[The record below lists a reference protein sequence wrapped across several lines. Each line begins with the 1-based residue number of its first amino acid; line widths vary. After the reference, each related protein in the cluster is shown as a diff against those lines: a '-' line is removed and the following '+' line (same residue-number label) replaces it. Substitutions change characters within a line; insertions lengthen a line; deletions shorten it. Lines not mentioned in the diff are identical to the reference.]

1 MRSALADNPTL
12 ARILDALRPL
22 MATLAALAVGAGML
36 LLLDADPLKAY
47 GAMAEGAFGSSNALA
62 ETLVKATPLLFVGLG
77 ISIAFR
83 GGVINIGGEGQYIVG
98 ALLATMFAVNAPDL
112 PAWMLIAAAA
122 VLGFLGGALWGGI
135 AGALK
140 AYLNVNE
147 ILSTIMLNQIAVQ
160 GMNFLLRGPLIDPVQ
175 AAAASQIPQT
185 ARFAEVFDLP
195 RWVPTRLHLG
205 TALAILL
212 AGLVYLFL
220 WRTPIGYR
228 IRAVGLNPH
237 ASRYAGIRVRR
248 YTVLALLLSGA
259 FAGLAGAV
267 QVLGV
272 SHRMLT
278 DGSATGFTGGVGFN
292 GIVAA
297 LFGQLHP
304 IGMIPASFLFGGLL
318 VGANSLQRAMQV
330 PSALVATLNGLVV
343 VFVVSSEILKRRRAR
358 LQRLSE
364 LAPEPA
370 AAPGAAWESQ
380 AEPEAPVKSR

>member
-1 MRSALADNPTL
+1 MRSALADNATL
-12 ARILDALRPL
+12 ARILDALQPL
-22 MATLAALAVGAGML
+22 LATLAALAVGAGML
-36 LLLDADPLKAY
+36 LLLEADPLEAY
-47 GAMAEGAFGSSNALA
+47 GAMVEGAFGSPNALA

-98 ALLATMFAVNAPDL
+98 ALMATVFALNAPDL
-112 PAWMLIAAAA
+112 PTWMLIAAAM
-122 VLGFLGGALWGGI
+122 VLGFLGGALWGAI

-160 GMNFLLRGPLIDPVQ
+160 SMNFLLRGPLIDPVQ

-185 ARFAEVFDLP
+185 ARFAAVFDLP
-195 RWVPTRLHLG
+195 RWIPTRLHLG
-205 TALAILL
+205 AALAVLL

-220 WRTPIGYR
+220 WRTAIGYR

-304 IGMIPASFLFGGLL
+304 IGTIPAAFLFGGLL

-330 PSALVATLNGLVV
+330 PSALVGTLNGLVV

-358 LQRLSE
+358 LQQS
-364 LAPEPA
+364 EPA
-370 AAPGAAWESQ
+370 AVAASLPGAASARQ
-380 AEPEAPVKSR
+380 AEPEAPAEPR

>member
-1 MRSALADNPTL
+1 MRSALADNATL
-12 ARILDALRPL
+12 ARILDALQPL
-22 MATLAALAVGAGML
+22 LATLAALAVGAGML
-36 LLLDADPLKAY
+36 LLLEADPLEAY
-47 GAMAEGAFGSSNALA
+47 GAMLEGAFGSPNALA

-98 ALLATMFAVNAPDL
+98 ALMATVFALNAPSL
-112 PAWMLIAAAA
+112 PTWILIALALL
-122 VLGFLGGALWGGI
+122 LGFLGGALWGAI

-160 GMNFLLRGPLIDPVQ
+160 SMNFLLRGPLIDPVQ

-185 ARFAEVFDLP
+185 ARFAAAFDLP
-195 RWVPTRLHLG
+195 RWIPTRLHLG
-205 TALAILL
+205 AALAVLL

-220 WRTPIGYR
+220 WRTAIGYR

-304 IGMIPASFLFGGLL
+304 IGTIPAAFLFGGLL

-330 PSALVATLNGLVV
+330 PSALVGTLNGLVV

-358 LQRLSE
+358 LQQSTPSVEAVSLPVAVQARP
-364 LAPEPA
+364 PEPEI
-370 AAPGAAWESQ
+370 P
-380 AEPEAPVKSR
+380 AEPR

>member
-1 MRSALADNPTL
+1 MRSALADNATL
-12 ARILDALRPL
+12 ARILDALQPL
-22 MATLAALAVGAGML
+22 LATLAALAVGGGML
-36 LLLDADPLKAY
+36 LLLEADPLEAY
-47 GAMAEGAFGSSNALA
+47 GAMLEGAFGSPNALA

-98 ALLATMFAVNAPDL
+98 ALMATVFALNAPDL
-112 PAWMLIAAAA
+112 PTWMLIAAAM
-122 VLGFLGGALWGGI
+122 LFGFLGGAFWGAI

-160 GMNFLLRGPLIDPVQ
+160 SMNFLLRGPLIDPVQ

-205 TALAILL
+205 AVLAVLL

-220 WRTPIGYR
+220 WRTAIGYR

-237 ASRYAGIRVRR
+237 ASRYAGIRVGR

-304 IGMIPASFLFGGLL
+304 IGTIPAAFLFGGLL

-330 PSALVATLNGLVV
+330 PSALVGTLNGLVV

-358 LQRLSE
+358 LQQSTPAVE
-364 LAPEPA
+364 A
-370 AAPGAAWESQ
+370 AAPPGAVSTRQ
-380 AEPEAPVKSR
+380 AEPEAPAEPR

>member
-1 MRSALADNPTL
+1 MRSALADNATL
-12 ARILDALRPL
+12 ARILDALQPL
-22 MATLAALAVGAGML
+22 LATLAALAVGAGML
-36 LLLDADPLKAY
+36 LLLEADPLEAY
-47 GAMAEGAFGSSNALA
+47 GAMLEGAFGSPNALA

-98 ALLATMFAVNAPDL
+98 ALMATVFALNAPSL
-112 PAWMLIAAAA
+112 PTWILIALALL
-122 VLGFLGGALWGGI
+122 LGFLGGALWGAI

-160 GMNFLLRGPLIDPVQ
+160 SMNFLLRGPLIDPVQ

-185 ARFAEVFDLP
+185 ARFAAAFDLP
-195 RWVPTRLHLG
+195 RWIPTRLHLG
-205 TALAILL
+205 AALAVLL

-220 WRTPIGYR
+220 WRTAIGYR

-237 ASRYAGIRVRR
+237 ASRYAGIRVNR

-304 IGMIPASFLFGGLL
+304 IGTIPAAFLFGGLL

-330 PSALVATLNGLVV
+330 PSALVGTLNGLVV

-358 LQRLSE
+358 LQQSTPSVEAVSLPVAVQARP
-364 LAPEPA
+364 PEPEI
-370 AAPGAAWESQ
+370 P
-380 AEPEAPVKSR
+380 AEPR

>member
-1 MRSALADNPTL
+1 MRFALAENAML
-12 ARILDALRPL
+12 ARILDALQPL
-22 MATLAALAVGAGML
+22 LATLAALVVGAGML
-36 LLLDADPLKAY
+36 LLLEADPLEAY
-47 GAMAEGAFGSSNALA
+47 GAMLEGAFGSPNALA

-83 GGVINIGGEGQYIVG
+83 GGVINIGGEGQYIIG
-98 ALLATMFAVNAPDL
+98 ALMATVFALNAPDL
-112 PAWMLIAAAA
+112 PTWILIAVAML
-122 VLGFLGGALWGGI
+122 LGFLGGALWGAI

-160 GMNFLLRGPLIDPVQ
+160 SMNFLLRGPLIDPVQ

-195 RWVPTRLHLG
+195 RWIPTRLHLG
-205 TALAILL
+205 AALAVLL

-220 WRTPIGYR
+220 WRTAIGYR

-237 ASRYAGIRVRR
+237 ASRYAGIRVNR

-304 IGMIPASFLFGGLL
+304 IGTIPAAFLFGGLL

-330 PSALVATLNGLVV
+330 PSALVGTLNGLVV

-358 LQRLSE
+358 LQQATPSVEAVSLPV
-364 LAPEPA
+364 AVQAKP
-370 AAPGAAWESQ
+370 
-380 AEPEAPVKSR
+380 AEPEAPAEPR

>member
-1 MRSALADNPTL
+1 MRSALADNATL
-12 ARILDALRPL
+12 ARILDALQPL
-22 MATLAALAVGAGML
+22 LATLAALAVGAGML
-36 LLLDADPLKAY
+36 LLLEADPLEAY
-47 GAMAEGAFGSSNALA
+47 GAMLEGAFGSPNALA

-98 ALLATMFAVNAPDL
+98 ALMATVFALNAPSL
-112 PAWMLIAAAA
+112 PTWILIALALL
-122 VLGFLGGALWGGI
+122 LGFLGGALWGAI

-160 GMNFLLRGPLIDPVQ
+160 SMNFLLVGPLIDPVQ

-185 ARFAEVFDLP
+185 ARFAAAFDLP
-195 RWVPTRLHLG
+195 RWIPTRLHLG
-205 TALAILL
+205 AALAVLL

-220 WRTPIGYR
+220 WRTAIGYR

-237 ASRYAGIRVRR
+237 ASRYAGIRVNR

-304 IGMIPASFLFGGLL
+304 IGTIPAAFLFGGLL

-330 PSALVATLNGLVV
+330 PSALVGTLNGLVV

-358 LQRLSE
+358 LQQSTPSVEAVSLPVAVQAR
-364 LAPEPA
+364 P
-370 AAPGAAWESQ
+370 
-380 AEPEAPVKSR
+380 AEPEIPAEPR

>member
-1 MRSALADNPTL
+1 MRSALADNATL
-12 ARILDALRPL
+12 ARILDALQPL
-22 MATLAALAVGAGML
+22 LATLAALAVGAGML
-36 LLLDADPLKAY
+36 LLLEADPLEAY
-47 GAMAEGAFGSSNALA
+47 GAMLEGAFGSPNALA

-98 ALLATMFAVNAPDL
+98 ALMATVFALNAPSL
-112 PAWMLIAAAA
+112 PTWILIAAALL
-122 VLGFLGGALWGGI
+122 LGFLGGALWGAI

-160 GMNFLLRGPLIDPVQ
+160 SMNFLLRGPLIDPVQ

-185 ARFAEVFDLP
+185 ARFAAAFDLP
-195 RWVPTRLHLG
+195 RWIPTRLHLG
-205 TALAILL
+205 AALAVLL

-220 WRTPIGYR
+220 WRTAIGYR

-237 ASRYAGIRVRR
+237 ASRYAGIRVNR

-304 IGMIPASFLFGGLL
+304 IGTIPAAFLFGGLL

-330 PSALVATLNGLVV
+330 PSALVGTLNGLVV

-358 LQRLSE
+358 LQQSTPCVEAVSLPVAVQAR
-364 LAPEPA
+364 P
-370 AAPGAAWESQ
+370 
-380 AEPEAPVKSR
+380 AEPEIPAEPR